1 MQAATDSS
9 ISVQGSQAVDFPE
22 PHVNATTPSGPTTG
36 FLTVPQGLDRVSGPF
51 STSSVTLH
59 SVPTSTSGISEPD
72 GVAASVQ
79 ASAKPSGPTA
89 GFSTVPQGPGRVL
102 APSLA
107 SSVTLYSVSTSTSGL
122 SEPDSV
128 AAQRQAICDA
138 WTDAEGEI
146 PVSLRVDHA
155 ELSTDLNQVLDKT
168 DMSSWTPIFSAPLA
182 SKDRGDGDSWRDG
195 LGALL
200 NNYCT

>member
-9 ISVQGSQAVDFPE
+9 VSAQGSQAVTFPE
-22 PHVNATTPSGPTTG
+22 PHVNATTPSGPTNG
-36 FLTVPQGLDRVSGPF
+36 FLS
-51 STSSVTLH
+51 
-59 SVPTSTSGISEPD
+59 
-72 GVAASVQ
+72 
-79 ASAKPSGPTA
+79 
-89 GFSTVPQGPGRVL
+89 VPQGPGRVSG
-102 APSLA
+102 PSST
-107 SSVTLYSVSTSTSGL
+107 SSATLHSVSTSTSEI
-122 SEPDSV
+122 SEPDGV

-155 ELSTDLNQVLDKT
+155 ELSTDLEQVLDKT
-168 DMSSWTPIFSAPLA
+168 DTSSWTPIFSAPLA
-182 SKDRGDGDSWRDG
+182 SKDRGDGNSWTDG

>member
-9 ISVQGSQAVDFPE
+9 ISAQGSQAVNFPE

-36 FLTVPQGLDRVSGPF
+36 FLTVPQGPGRVSGPS

-59 SVPTSTSGISEPD
+59 SVSTSTSGI
-72 GVAASVQ
+72 
-79 ASAKPSGPTA
+79 
-89 GFSTVPQGPGRVL
+89 
-102 APSLA
+102 
-107 SSVTLYSVSTSTSGL
+107 

-146 PVSLRVDHA
+146 PVRLRVDHA
-155 ELSTDLNQVLDKT
+155 ELLTDLDQVLDKT